1 LANRRLLIRLPLV
14 REQRFVVGS
23 LDCGEVKMI
32 RLHALCAVAA
42 GAMLTAATLPVDAQN
57 WPSRPIRVVSPFP
70 PASASDSTGRVVVDR
85 ISQLLGQ
92 AMVVE
97 NRAGAGGMLG
107 FADVAKAEPDG
118 YTLVT
123 SSSSMA
129 TGLVLHKTLPYDP
142 VRDFIPVALFGTVP
156 NVLVASQ
163 TSGFKTVADLV
174 AAAKAHPGTLTFASA
189 GIGATS
195 HMAAERFRLAANIDV
210 RHIPF
215 REGGLNEVMAGRIDY
230 YFIPLAAAASA
241 LGTGKLTV
249 LAVSTRERAALLP
262 DVPTVA
268 EAGYPAAE
276 SSFWVGLSAPAKA
289 PRSIVDKLHSVT
301 QEALQTPAVKERL
314 AKFGV
319 EPRLMSMEQFGNFFR
334 EDLAATVQLA
344 KDAQIVPTD

>member
-1 LANRRLLIRLPLV
+1 
-14 REQRFVVGS
+14 
-23 LDCGEVKMI
+23 
-32 RLHALCAVAA
+32 
-42 GAMLTAATLPVDAQN
+42 
-57 WPSRPIRVVSPFP
+57 
-70 PASASDSTGRVVVDR
+70 
-85 ISQLLGQ
+85 
-92 AMVVE
+92 
-97 NRAGAGGMLG
+97 MLG

-123 SSSSMA
+123 SSSSLA
-129 TGLVLHKTLPYDP
+129 NGVVLHKKVPYDP
-142 VRDFIPVALFGTVP
+142 VRDFVPIALFGTLP

-174 AAAKAHPGTLTFASA
+174 AAAKAKPGTLTFASA
-189 GIGATS
+189 GIGSSS

-262 DVPTVA
+262 NVPTVA
-268 EAGYPAAE
+268 EAGLPAAE
-276 SSFWVGLSAPAKA
+276 SSFWVGLSAPAKT
-289 PRSIVDKLHSVT
+289 PRAIVDRLHGAT

-319 EPRLMSMEQFGNFFR
+319 EPQLMSVEQFGNFFK
-334 EDLAATVQLA
+334 EDLAATIQLA
-344 KDAQIVPTD
+344 KDAHIEPTD